1 MADVD
6 ASLLLFCREIKQYG
20 TVALS
25 GECADEIFGGYPWY
39 RDKDIRMT
47 DGFPWAQSTAY
58 RKRFMCDEYA
68 RKIDAED
75 YVYSAYRATA
85 DYAEKLPE
93 DSPLEYRMREMTQL
107 NFHWFMQTL
116 LDRKDRMSM
125 YSGLE
130 VRVPFC
136 DYRIAEYLYNVPW
149 EYKDYM
155 GREKGLLR
163 EAMKEWLPEKVL
175 QRKKSPYPKTHDP
188 AFLEGVTAKLRSV
201 LEEDGHRLT
210 QLVKREEL
218 EKLLRHEEN
227 VQWYGQLMNLPQT
240 IAYFIQL
247 DHWLEHFGIQLK

>member
-6 ASLLLFCREIKQYG
+6 ASLLIFCREIKKYG

-58 RKRFMCDEYA
+58 RKTFLCDEL
-68 RKIDAED
+68 AERINAEE

-85 DYAEKLPE
+85 DYADKLPT
-93 DSPLEYRMREMTQL
+93 DSETDSRMREMTQL
-107 NFHWFMQTL
+107 NFDWFMQTL

-136 DYRIAEYLYNVPW
+136 DYRIAEYMYNVKW
-149 EYKDYM
+149 EYKDWQ

-163 EAMKEWLPEKVL
+163 EAMKDWLPEKVL
-175 QRKKSPYPKTHDP
+175 HRKKSPYPKTHNP
-188 AFLEGVTAKLRSV
+188 LFLEAVTNKLRKI
-201 LEEDGHRLT
+201 LDEGTPMT
-210 QLVKREEL
+210 QLVKREAL
-218 EKLLRHEEN
+218 ERLLLHSDH

-240 IAYFIQL
+240 IAFFIQL
-247 DHWLEHFGIQLK
+247 HYWMKRFHISIQ